1 MQLFGE
7 TAVVTGA
14 ASGIGRALARRLA
27 RAGARLVLADL
38 DGAALTATAHEM
50 GATAVVTDVA
60 SPDDNEALADA
71 AGPTRVLCLNA
82 GVTGSHVG
90 PVWLTP
96 PDQWA
101 RVMGVNLGG
110 VINGLRAFVPRMLSD
125 EQPHHILITASL
137 AGLATWP
144 GGGAYAASKHAVV
157 TVAEQTAL
165 ELSGSRV
172 TVTVSCP
179 ALVRSGMSTEG
190 AEPHDVAV
198 EALDATGR
206 GEFTVVPAE
215 WRQAVR
221 DRGARLAA
229 GERPRL
235 PTATP
240 PAAGGGSSRALAAEV
255 HDDADHRL

>member
-1 MQLFGE
+1 
-7 TAVVTGA
+7 
-14 ASGIGRALARRLA
+14 
-27 RAGARLVLADL
+27 
-38 DGAALTATAHEM
+38 
-50 GATAVVTDVA
+50 
-60 SPDDNEALADA
+60 
-71 AGPTRVLCLNA
+71 
-82 GVTGSHVG
+82 
-90 PVWLTP
+90 
-96 PDQWA
+96 
-101 RVMGVNLGG
+101 
-110 VINGLRAFVPRMLSD
+110 
-125 EQPHHILITASL
+125 
-137 AGLATWP
+137 
-144 GGGAYAASKHAVV
+144 VV

-190 AEPHDVAV
+190 AEPHDVAL

-240 PAAGGGSSRALAAEV
+240 PAAGGGSSRALAADV
-255 HDDADHRL
+255 HGDADRRL